1 MKIRKTAPFLFLL
14 LSACASGPRV
24 QRSEPLALPL
34 AQHVDVEVRL
44 TQHQI
49 EVSYQPSVQ
58 GAAAGIQMAG
68 SPAVAAGGFAAGAAA
83 GLIGS
88 LIDTAVTVHRSN
100 VAKEQQRPIQERTS
114 GLSIDELIHRSLE
127 GLDRERIAGDIALVR
142 LDRAE
147 RDDAKAKTLTVGS
160 NILVLTPRY
169 SVSYDGS
176 FFSYA
181 LDVTLVDRAQNAK
194 GRLDSKVRYWQ
205 IFEYVL
211 PQEDAPGGTG
221 WGELGAEQWT
231 QVLEAAAAE
240 TVTMLNYD
248 IGANPSDALPRR
260 RYHDQTVLLD
270 QERGERSWVRNDF
283 ALLSVPTARLT
294 QTAQK
299 K

>member
-1 MKIRKTAPFLFLL
+1 MKIHKAAPLLLVL
-14 LSACASGPRV
+14 LSACASGPHV
-24 QRSEPLALPL
+24 QRSAPLALPL

-49 EVSYQPSVQ
+49 EVSYQPSTQ
-58 GAAAGIQMAG
+58 GAAAGIQMAS
-68 SPAVAAGGFAAGAAA
+68 SPSVAAGGFAAGAAA

-88 LIDTAVTVHRSN
+88 LIDTAVTAHRSS

-114 GLSIDELIHRSLE
+114 GLSIDDLIQRSLE
-127 GLDRERIAGDIALVR
+127 GLDRQRIAADIALVR
-142 LDRAE
+142 LDRTE
-147 RDDAKAKTLTVGS
+147 RDDAEAKALTAGS

-169 SVSYDGS
+169 SVSYDGT

-181 LDVTLVDRAQNAK
+181 LEASLVDRTPDAK
-194 GRLDSKVRYWQ
+194 GRLDSKVRYRQ

-211 PQEDAPGGTG
+211 PQELAPGGVR

-231 QVLEAAAAE
+231 QLLEAATAE

-260 RYHDQTVLLD
+260 RYFAQTVLLD
-270 QERGERSWVRNDF
+270 QERGERSWVRNGF
-283 ALLSVPTARLT
+283 ALISVPTARLT
-294 QTAQK
+294 QK